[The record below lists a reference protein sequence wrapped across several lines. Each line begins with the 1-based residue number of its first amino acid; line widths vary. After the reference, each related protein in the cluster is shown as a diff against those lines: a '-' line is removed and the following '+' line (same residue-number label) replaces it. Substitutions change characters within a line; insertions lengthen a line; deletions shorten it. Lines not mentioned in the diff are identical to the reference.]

1 MPVAL
6 KRYLKPIKD
15 ILQDPEVNEITIN
28 RPHEYI
34 IEKPTGKEYV
44 KTEFFSE
51 SDLIELAGLI
61 ASHTHQKINSSNP
74 ILSGSLPDG
83 ERVQIIMSPAVHT
96 GMFAMSIRKPTILDL
111 TIDDYTTS
119 GAFDNVKIE
128 DNESMSNMDE
138 ELLSLKESGQISQ
151 FLKLAVKAKKNIIVS
166 GGTSSGKT
174 TFTNALIKEI
184 PLDERLIS
192 IEDVQEVILKQ
203 HDKLHLICSKG
214 DQGLASIS
222 PKELLEACLRLN
234 PDRILLSE
242 LRGEEAFYFLRAI
255 NSGHPGSITTL
266 HADTVK
272 GAFDQIV
279 MMINQGGMNLSEDN
293 IRKYLNKVVDIVV
306 QFKKIKGKRVMT
318 ELYFEPTGIRKKLT
332 KAISNSYLTKA
343 V

>member
-1 MPVAL
+1 MAIAL
-6 KRYLKPIKD
+6 QRYLKPFTE
-15 ILQDPEVNEITIN
+15 ILNDPDVNEITIN
-28 RPHEYI
+28 KPHEYI
-34 IEKPTGKEYV
+34 IEKPNGKEYV
-44 KTEFFSE
+44 KTDHFSMN
-51 SDLIELAGLI
+51 DLEEIAKLI
-61 ASHTHQKINSSNP
+61 ASHTNQKISSSSP

-111 TIDDYTTS
+111 TLDDYESS
-119 GAFDNVKIE
+119 GAFDDVKIE
-128 DNESMSNMDE
+128 DNESMSDIDE
-138 ELLSLKESGQISQ
+138 ELLTLKESGKIAQ
-151 FLKLAVKAKKNIIVS
+151 FIKLAVKSKKNIIVS

-174 TFTNALIKEI
+174 TFTNAIIKEI

-192 IEDVQEVILKQ
+192 IEDVQEVVLKQ
-203 HDKLHLICSKG
+203 PDKLHLICSKG

-242 LRGEEAFYFLRAI
+242 LRGEEAFFFLRAI

-293 IRKYLNKVVDIVV
+293 IRRYLDKVVDVVV
-306 QFKKIKGKRVMT
+306 QFKKINGKRVMT
-318 ELYFEPTGIRKKLT
+318 ELYFEPDGKRKTPSIDVNQKL
-332 KAISNSYLTKA
+332 S
-343 V
+343 VVE

>member
-1 MPVAL
+1 MAVAL
-6 KRYLKPIKD
+6 KRYLKPIQQ

-28 RPHEYI
+28 KPNQYI
-34 IEKPTGKEYV
+34 IEKADGKEYID
-44 KTEFFSE
+44 TQDFTE
-51 SDLIELAGLI
+51 SDLHELATLI
-61 ASHTHQKINSSNP
+61 ASYTKQKISASNP

-83 ERVQIIMSPAVHT
+83 ERVQVVMPPAVHT

-111 TIDDYTTS
+111 TLDDYASS
-119 GAFDNVKIE
+119 GAFSDVKIE
-128 DNESMSNMDE
+128 DDVSMNPIDQK
-138 ELLSLKESGQISQ
+138 LLALKESGNISE

-192 IEDVQEVILKQ
+192 IEDVQEVVLKQ
-203 HDKLHLICSKG
+203 PDKLHLICSKG
-214 DQGLASIS
+214 GQGLANVT

-242 LRGEEAFYFLRAI
+242 LRGEEAFYYLRAI

-279 MMINQGGMNLSEDN
+279 MMINQGGMNLSESN
-293 IRKYLNKVVDIVV
+293 IRDYLKKVVDIVV
-306 QFKKIKGKRVMT
+306 QFKKIGSKRVMT
-318 ELYFEPTGIRKKLT
+318 ELYFEPSGI
-332 KAISNSYLTKA
+332 KAETQIKSLEVA
-343 V
+343 